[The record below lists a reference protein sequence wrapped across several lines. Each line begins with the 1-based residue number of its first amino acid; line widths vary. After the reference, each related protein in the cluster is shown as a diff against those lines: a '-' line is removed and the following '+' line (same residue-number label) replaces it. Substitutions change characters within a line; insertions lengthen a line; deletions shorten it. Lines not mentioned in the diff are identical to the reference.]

1 MKPKQ
6 NTLNSERLSFTKE
19 ASFLT
24 GQHLPK
30 SLSEPNL
37 TKNVPPPNSS
47 KWAWLIE
54 TGVVKTYTW
63 DEEGNQIIL
72 GYWGMGDLIGQPLSM
87 VSPYEMQCC
96 TAVTA
101 QRVPPTLWCSW
112 GQCLS
117 HHCQQGEELL
127 LINRCEP
134 IRKRLRLFLVWLAN
148 KFGQRMEQGWYIGFR
163 LTHQELADAIGSS
176 RVTVTRLLS
185 QLEQQGII
193 IRLDRSYIVVKNLTQ

>member
-6 NTLNSERLSFTKE
+6 NTLDSEGLSFTKE
-19 ASFLT
+19 ARFIT

-30 SLSEPNL
+30 SLSDSNATRQL
-37 TKNVPPPNSS
+37 PPHSAS

-63 DEEGNQIIL
+63 NEEGNQIIL

-96 TAVTA
+96 TPVKV
-101 QRVPPTLWCSW
+101 QRIPPALWCSW

-134 IRKRLRLFLVWLAN
+134 ICKRLHLFLIWLAN
-148 KFGQRMEQGWYIGFR
+148 KFGHPMEHGWQIGFR

-185 QLEQQGII
+185 QLEQQGAIL
-193 IRLDRSYIVVKNLTQ
+193 RLDRSSIVVKTLHS